1 MLPKYSDYVKHC
13 DGETK
18 WINFLIKD
26 DDLLKK
32 YISNKVSNSI
42 KKELDCKLIFKK
54 HFLKTKRRSY
64 GLTMRILTCNPNVLF
79 IQKKFLKK
87 FNNQGFKKFLNQRS
101 K

>member
-1 MLPKYSDYVKHC
+1 MDK
-13 DGETK
+13 
-18 WINFLIKD
+18 FLIKD
-26 DDLLKK
+26 DDLLEK
-32 YISNKVSNSI
+32 YISNSIRVSNSI
-42 KKELDCKLIFKK
+42 KKELDCKLICKK